1 MILKNKLILS
11 FIKDAILYPNGINK
25 EMSKKRNE

>member
-11 FIKDAILYPNGINK
+11 VIKDVVSK
-25 EMSKKRNE
+25 WDKQKMSKIRNY